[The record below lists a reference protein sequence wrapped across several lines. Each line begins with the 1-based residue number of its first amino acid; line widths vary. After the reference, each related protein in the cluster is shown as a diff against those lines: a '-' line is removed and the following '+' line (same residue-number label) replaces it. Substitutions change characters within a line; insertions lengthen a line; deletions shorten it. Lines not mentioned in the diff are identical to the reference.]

1 MLVQTTFSQDLVRGV
16 PGQLADNGYTDKISK
31 IARQVADIPFGTFV
45 AKRAAQSDADS
56 DCGNPTA
63 TADVTARGLGIA
75 LKSELCEEA
84 SGYSINEGVSILRH
98 GRCYV
103 TSETATTAGA
113 TAFVRFTVEA
123 PDLQL
128 GLFRNDADTDKAVAC
143 PGIVFLET
151 LSAGGLVLV
160 AVNLPQ

>member
-1 MLVQTTFSQDLVRGV
+1 MLVQTTFPQDLVRGV
-16 PGQLADNGYTDKISK
+16 PGQLADNGPNDTVSRIS
-31 IARQVADIPFGTFV
+31 RQTAAIPFGTFV
-45 AKRAAQSDADS
+45 SKRNTEADGNAE
-56 DCGNPTA
+56 CGNPTA

-84 SGYSINEGVSILRH
+84 TGYKTNEGVQILRK

-143 PGIVFLET
+143 PGVVFLET
-151 LSAGGLVLV
+151 LSAAGLVLV
-160 AVNLPQ
+160 EVNLPQ